1 MKKHWCVLC
10 LIFCLTGLALA
21 GNMTEAAGQVFI
33 NSAGEKK
40 EAALS
45 GKIVAFYFSSL
56 KFHAFTPRLIE
67 FYSGCKQTGADFE
80 VIFVSNDASE
90 TEMMQ
95 CMKDA
100 DMPWPAAPYDSAAAK
115 ALKQIKKNELKV
127 KGLPGALVI
136 VRDGQVLTETGK
148 QDILDAGSD
157 AYKKWQALA
166 AKTAE
171 EPAVA
176 KKEKGS
182 GEPKSAVAAKL
193 PPPEKE
199 SCLAAEFESNQ
210 ADLAGKIVKI
220 KFNRISYIQKLN
232 KGRMYTG
239 NLRASEK
246 SDGNIYSSHPGI
258 QVIFP
263 QVGLGCF
270 AKFIPKSGTA
280 QDDVSILTAPDL
292 GEIYVRIGLNEKEP
306 SIAVGDRYEK
316 DNDEGQYKWSAD
328 TEVPDFL
335 SKDKVTAND
344 VLLFPDQLSGKTVVV
359 EFYNVIKSRNK
370 PAEQSP
376 VYISGGYDHATV
388 QIAFP
393 PEGKEFFK
401 GIADQKNFP
410 RANTVYAVVK
420 VSGTGVITLE
430 AKGRR
435 VSESGGD
442 LIYKW

>member
-199 SCLAAEFESNQ
+199 SCLAGGFESNQ
-210 ADLAGKIVKI
+210 AGAAGKIIKI

-232 KGRMYTG
+232 KGLMYTG
-239 NLRASEK
+239 NLGSSEK
-246 SDGNIYSSHPGI
+246 SDGHIYYNHPGI
-258 QVIFP
+258 QVRFP
-263 QVGLGCF
+263 QEGVGF
-270 AKFIPKSGTA
+270 FSKFIPQSGSA
-280 QDDVSILTAPDL
+280 QDDVSYLIKPDL
-292 GEIYVRIGLNEKEP
+292 GEVYVQVSRNAET
-306 SIAVGDRYEK
+306 SSMAVGDRYNQDSDGGKYE
-316 DNDEGQYKWSAD
+316 WSVE
-328 TEVPDFL
+328 TEVPDL
-335 SKDKVTAND
+335 TAKDKVSVDD
-344 VLLFPDQLSGKTVVV
+344 VLLFPNQLNGKTVVL
-359 EFYNVIKSRNK
+359 EFYDAAKTPKK
-370 PAEQSP
+370 PAGESP
-376 VYISGGYDHATV
+376 AYISCGGGHARV
-388 QIAFP
+388 EIAFP
-393 PEGKEFFK
+393 PEGKAFFK
-401 GIADQKNFP
+401 GIADQNHFP
-410 RANTVYAVVK
+410 KANTVYAVVN

-435 VSESGGD
+435 ASGSGD
-442 LIYKW
+442 DVTYKW